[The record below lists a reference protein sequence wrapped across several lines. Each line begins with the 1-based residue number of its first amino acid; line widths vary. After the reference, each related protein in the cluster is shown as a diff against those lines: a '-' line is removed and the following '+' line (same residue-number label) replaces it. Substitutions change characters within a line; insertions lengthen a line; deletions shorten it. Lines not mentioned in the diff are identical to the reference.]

1 MIRRKPNK
9 AGEYTGPKA
18 ILYWCLWFLC
28 CWPALL
34 HGQPIDSCLQIAAAN
49 NKGLQAKYKAY
60 EAALQG
66 VFTANSLPDP
76 QLSMGYFL
84 QPVETRVGPQR
95 ARFSLSQV
103 FPWFGTLA
111 ARESVASK
119 EAKTAFQAFL
129 DARNQLFLSVKTQY
143 YALVEHQQQQ
153 YIMLENIALLNTY
166 ERLVRVRYENNQA
179 GMVDLIRV
187 QMKIADLETQL
198 QLLAKKETP
207 LLSAFNALLHQ
218 PKSTPLV
225 VPDTLPLLAVD
236 TILFTPNDV
245 VQHPKVLALQAQAE
259 TAAAKQVVAQK
270 EGNPR
275 IGLGVDYVLT
285 DNLPNSTISDNGQN
299 VLMPMVT
306 ASVPL
311 YRKKYK
317 AQQFAAGLQQAQY
330 TLAAADMAT
339 QLTAIYDTKR
349 YSWEEAHANAQ
360 LHRQLISRAEQALY
374 ILTSAYANGEV
385 RFEELLKMEEEL
397 LQHQLQ
403 FWHALT
409 KQYIYQAELMY
420 LTGKDL

>member
-9 AGEYTGPKA
+9 KGLTGTSVM
-18 ILYWCLWFLC
+18 LRWCLWMLC
-28 CWPALL
+28 CWPVVL

-60 EAALQG
+60 EATLQG
-66 VFTANSLPDP
+66 VLQANSLPDP

-103 FPWFGTLA
+103 FPWFGTLS
-111 ARESVASK
+111 ARESAASK
-119 EAKTAFQAFL
+119 AAEVAFQAFL

-153 YIMLENIALLNTY
+153 KIMQENIALLTTY
-166 ERLVRVRYENNQA
+166 ERLVQVRYENNQA

-198 QLLAKKETP
+198 QLLAKKEKP
-207 LLSAFNALLHQ
+207 LLSAFNALLQQ
-218 PKSTPLV
+218 PLSTPLT
-225 VPDTLPLLAVD
+225 VPDSLPLLPVD
-236 TILFTPNDV
+236 TIFFTPNAI

-275 IGLGVDYVLT
+275 LGLGVDYVLT
-285 DNLPNSTISDNGQN
+285 DNLPNSTLPENGQN

-306 ASVPL
+306 ASVPI

-317 AQQFAAGLQQAQY
+317 AQQTAAGLQQAQY
-330 TLAAADMAT
+330 TLAAAEMST
-339 QLTAIYDTKR
+339 QLAAAYNTKR
-349 YSWEEAHANAQ
+349 YSWEEAYANGQ

-397 LQHQLQ
+397 LQHQLL
-403 FWHALT
+403 FWRALT

-420 LTGKDL
+420 LTGQDL